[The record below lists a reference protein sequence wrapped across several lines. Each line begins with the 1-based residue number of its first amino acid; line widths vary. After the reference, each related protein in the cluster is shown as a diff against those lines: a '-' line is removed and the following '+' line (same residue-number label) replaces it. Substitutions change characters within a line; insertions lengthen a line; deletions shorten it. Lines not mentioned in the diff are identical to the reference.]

1 MAVED
6 DLANLELAPD
16 LLNAGDT
23 CELLA
28 EDDKLDVENVDRVFT
43 LESTGSVIWDLA
55 QARLQSLDLEAELS
69 ATTTTRAT

>member
-23 CELLA
+23 CGLLA
-28 EDDKLDVENVDRVFT
+28 EDGKLDVENVDRVFT